1 MIVQANA
8 ADFCISSFLI
18 IIVRQKTSRTLYILT
33 SFLLM
38 YLLKLVY
45 VVVEVFLFSCVISW
59 VKFNF
64 RLLVIRKN
72 HCKLVNVLA
81 EDAASQ
87 ASGSS

>member
-1 MIVQANA
+1 M
-8 ADFCISSFLI
+8 
-18 IIVRQKTSRTLYILT
+18 RQIFVSVLFFYHYSKTKNIKNTIYILT

-38 YLLKLVY
+38 FLLKLVY